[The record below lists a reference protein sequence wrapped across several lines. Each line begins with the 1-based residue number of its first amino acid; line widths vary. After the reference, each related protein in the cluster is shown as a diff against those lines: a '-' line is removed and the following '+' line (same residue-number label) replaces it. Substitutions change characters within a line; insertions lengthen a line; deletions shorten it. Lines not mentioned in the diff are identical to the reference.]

1 MTKFNGSTENVK
13 TFTFGSMKVTP
24 SCFRSEKDGEE
35 ISIVELVKIEKW
47 SKGKPTTMYLAW
59 KTLEVFLDGFIDL
72 EEHGLND
79 SGKSMITERFRLLDW
94 IEADSNNGISKE
106 GEFYTKKG
114 KVNQS
119 KKPAKKKAS
128 AFDRA

>member
-1 MTKFNGSTENVK
+1 MTTFNGSTDNVK

-24 SCFRSEKDGEE
+24 SCFRSEKEGETE
-35 ISIVELVKIEKW
+35 IVELVKVEKW

-59 KTLEVFLDGFIDL
+59 STLEVFLDGFIDL

-79 SGKSMITERFRLLDW
+79 SGMLIVAERFRLLDW
-94 IEADSNNGISKE
+94 IEADDNNGINKE
-106 GEFYTKKG
+106 GEFYTK
-114 KVNQS
+114 N
-119 KKPAKKKAS
+119 KKADKPKKNAKKKAS